1 MGASRFC
8 IVSDPAG
15 SAAFPAFGV
24 YKKPLFLASSI
35 PFPPVPVYC
44 AKALPAVQGLPAA
57 YRVWLRR

>member
-15 SAAFPAFGV
+15 PAAFPAFGV

-44 AKALPAVQGLPAA
+44 AKVLPAVQGLPAA
-57 YRVWLRR
+57 